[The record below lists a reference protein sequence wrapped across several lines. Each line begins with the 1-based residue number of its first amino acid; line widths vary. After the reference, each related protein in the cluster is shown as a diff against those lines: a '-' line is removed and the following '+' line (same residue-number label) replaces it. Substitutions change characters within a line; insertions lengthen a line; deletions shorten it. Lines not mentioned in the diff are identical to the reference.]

1 MTTEEQI
8 RKMYEGRL
16 NSQKTQLQD
25 DYNKAVTNLDAQKQ
39 QNQETTDA
47 NLNRTAVE
55 ANKRAMN
62 DAEYYAASGLT
73 SGARAQARMAR
84 DNQVAADMATIRAA
98 QQAADADIERERGLL
113 AKEYDTAIRKA
124 QSDNDMELAEALYKQ
139 AQADEER
146 LTAKQKADNDRA
158 LDAAKLLAEELGD
171 YTSLGKLY
179 GWTPEQIASLNKLYM
194 QNPVEPV
201 EPEIYNHHNE
211 SFVEIPERGRVS
223 YSELKE
229 LVDKGL
235 VEEAVVNGKIVYTW
249 LGGYD
254 PYAML

>member
-1 MTTEEQI
+1 MNTEEQI
-8 RKMYEGRL
+8 RKMYEGKL
-16 NSQKTQLQD
+16 NSQKTQIQA
-25 DYNKAVTNLDAQKQ
+25 DYDKAVTNLDAQKQ
-39 QNQETTDA
+39 KNQETTDA
-47 NLNRTAVE
+47 KLNRTAVE

-124 QSDNDMELAEALYKQ
+124 QSDNDMNLAEALYKQ

-146 LTAKQKADNDRA
+146 LTAKQKADNDLA
-158 LDAAKLLAEELGD
+158 LEAAKLLADELGD

-194 QNPVEPV
+194 QGSVGSLGYGDITADELDDLIKAGYVELYV
-201 EPEIYNHHNE
+201 QGDTIKFRKTSKGKRGDNNYLIYE
-211 SFVEIPERGRVS
+211 
-223 YSELKE
+223 
-229 LVDKGL
+229 
-235 VEEAVVNGKIVYTW
+235 
-249 LGGYD
+249 
-254 PYAML
+254 